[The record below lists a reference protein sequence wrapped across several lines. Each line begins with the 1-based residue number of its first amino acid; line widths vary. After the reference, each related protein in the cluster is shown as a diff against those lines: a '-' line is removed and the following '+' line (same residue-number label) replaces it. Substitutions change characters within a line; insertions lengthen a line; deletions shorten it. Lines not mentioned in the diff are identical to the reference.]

1 MMLGKTVRK
10 RKEFL
15 SFAREEG
22 SNVLRPVSYFNCD
35 FRDGKLK
42 GGLGIKPLVD
52 SNGNPISVT
61 FNGQLAGVY
70 FALINEGGGQ
80 EDSLMTFL
88 VDADDKLYR
97 YNADSGTAMPLVYLG
112 KGIKQSA
119 FRGEDRSI
127 YNIFSGN
134 SRAVA
139 TKDGSYFSTVFSG
152 NLLGC
157 CVCGKRYFV
166 LHANGELFYS
176 APFVPHPKGSE
187 DVDGEGT
194 LYLPAGYGEGRG
206 MAEYG
211 GKVYIFLQRGIF
223 KLTVS
228 AKATDFTM
236 EKIPYAGGEICLD
249 SMSVIQKGV
258 AFLALDGVYLAT
270 ERGVERL
277 CEDLRSLPYADT
289 ERCFVGRADGMAII
303 EYAVNEEGE
312 SVKKRIA
319 VDGDG
324 RWYETERIGSFS
336 GDECVVFNGD
346 VCRYTAFGED
356 VQWANEPYFTSEG
369 LDFGTRKN
377 KRLKT
382 LRLRGKGTVKV
393 QVNCGEKKRTYSL
406 VCRGGSAETRL
417 LEKGKVFSFT
427 LFPCEDTV
435 VESME
440 IEYCEE
446 K

>member
-15 SFAREEG
+15 SFARAEG
-22 SNVLRPVSYFNCD
+22 SNVLRPVSYLNCD

-70 FALINEGGGQ
+70 FTWMNAGVGE
-80 EDSLMTFL
+80 EDSLMTYL
-88 VDADDKLYR
+88 VNADGYLYR
-97 YNADSGTAMPLVYLG
+97 YNAETGVAMRLIGLG
-112 KGIKQSA
+112 NGVKQSA

-127 YNIFSGN
+127 YNLFSGD
-134 SRAVA
+134 SCAVA
-139 TKDGSYFSTVFSG
+139 TKDGAYFSTVASG
-152 NLLGC
+152 NIRGS
-157 CVCGKRYFV
+157 CVCGKRYFI
-166 LHANGELFYS
+166 LHAKGELFYS
-176 APFVPHPKGSE
+176 APFVPHLKGNE
-187 DVDGEGT
+187 DADGEGT
-194 LYLPAGYGEGRG
+194 LYLPAGYGEVRG

-236 EKIPYAGGEICLD
+236 EKIPYAGEKICLD
-249 SMSVIQKGV
+249 SMAVTQKGV
-258 AFLALDGVYLAT
+258 VFFALDGVYLVS

-277 CEDLRSLPYADT
+277 CEDLQSLPYADT
-289 ERCFVGRADGMAII
+289 ERCFVGRADGMAVI
-303 EYAVNEEGE
+303 EYAVKEEGE
-312 SVKKRIA
+312 AVKKRI
-319 VDGDG
+319 VIDGDG
-324 RWYETERIGSFS
+324 KWYETECVGNFS
-336 GDECVVFNGD
+336 GDDRIVLNGD
-346 VCRYTAFGED
+346 VCRYTALGED
-356 VQWANEPYFTSEG
+356 VQRQNEPYFTSEE

-382 LRLRGKGTVKV
+382 LRLRGEGTIKV
-393 QVNCGEKKRTYSL
+393 QVKCGEKKRMYLLT
-406 VCRGGSAETRL
+406 CKGRGAQTRL
-417 LEKGKVFSFT
+417 LEKGEVFSFT
-427 LFPCEDTV
+427 LFPCEDAV

>member
-15 SFAREEG
+15 SFARKEG
-22 SNVLRPVSYFNCD
+22 KNVLRPAAYRNCD

-42 GGLGIKPLVD
+42 GGLGIKALAD
-52 SNGNPISVT
+52 SNGDPVSVK

-70 FALINEGGGQ
+70 FALTNAGGE
-80 EDSLMTFL
+80 EDFLMTYL
-88 VDADDKLYR
+88 VDTNGWLYR
-97 YNADSGTAMPLVYLG
+97 YNADSGAAMRLICLG
-112 KGIKQSA
+112 NGIKQSA

-127 YNIFSGN
+127 YNLFSGDK
-134 SRAVA
+134 SAVA

-152 NLLGC
+152 SLLGG

-166 LHANGELFYS
+166 LHSKGELFYS
-176 APFVPHPKGSE
+176 APFVPHQKGSE

-194 LYLPAGYGEGRG
+194 LYLPAGYGEVRG

-236 EKIPYAGGEICLD
+236 EKIPYAGEEICLD
-249 SMSVIQKGV
+249 SMAVMQKGV
-258 AFLALDGVYLAT
+258 AFLALDGVYLVS
-270 ERGVERL
+270 ERGAERL
-277 CEDLRSLPYADT
+277 CEDLRSLPYADR

-303 EYAVNEEGE
+303 EYTVKEEGE
-312 SVKKRIA
+312 AVKKRIV

-324 RWYETERIGSFS
+324 TWYETERNGSLR
-336 GDECVVFNGD
+336 GDECVVLNGD
-346 VCRYTAFGED
+346 VYRYTTFGED
-356 VQWANEPYFTSEG
+356 VQRKNEPYFTSEG

-393 QVNCGEKKRTYSL
+393 QVKCGEKKRAYSL
-406 VCRGGSAETRL
+406 TCKGGGAQTRL
-417 LEKGKVFSFT
+417 LEKGEVFSFT
-427 LFPCEDTV
+427 LFPYEDAV